1 MGRSESKLEDRRDN
15 KTREEGKCRIRLGKR
30 KGEKRER
37 RRGERRQ
44 KRKKDEE
51 KTIEEKR

>member
-37 RRGERRQ
+37 RRGERRE